1 MKRLLLSVAMMASLV
16 NLTTSASAQIATG
29 GLPLSVSKNLAASV
43 IQPETRAYSNP
54 LNSEEAINEIRQ
66 QGQQEQKQ
74 YVAKVIGT
82 DVKFPE
88 SGVFHYLDN
97 GQIIWK
103 AQIHIE
109 GAPAI
114 GLYLDNFD
122 LPKGVNMYV
131 YNANASQI
139 LGAYTTEN
147 VSPED
152 KLFAIQP
159 VQGNYVNIEL
169 NIEPFVNLN
178 DISLSVD
185 NAAIHFEGISYLEQ
199 YRNPSEG
206 VFIGADPFG
215 LQGRGAECMIDAACY
230 SASDADVA
238 KKASIQ
244 TLYLDKRGQLVSMC
258 SASMINSLGNT
269 KENCNNYVLTASHCQ
284 SNNLTRLGDTTNS
297 AFSQV
302 LFRFNFE
309 KLACDAKNRAQVDVI
324 SAANFVARSEYD
336 GRLSASGM
344 PGDFLLLELRIRVP
358 SSYNAMLAGW
368 DINDQLVYPVNTGKQ
383 YVGFHHPSGDIKKVS
398 WHNTILKSTKHI
410 TINFPRDGSK
420 GAVYGGTSGS
430 GLFNT
435 DNRIVGIASTA
446 SGAITDCPN
455 NTYNSL
461 NYYKFASGYNYDL
474 GIPTRNLKAWLD
486 PFNTGAKTANATNT
500 QCEGLSIVTLDE
512 GLEKGVNF
520 YPNPSNTGL
529 LNVKFDLEN
538 SQNVKLEVFNVMG
551 AKVGELKVNNIT
563 KGDYALDLTN
573 LSSGVYMI
581 KCSNGTAVSTKK
593 VTIAK

>member
-1 MKRLLLSVAMMASLV
+1 MASLI
-16 NLTTSASAQIATG
+16 NLTTSTSAQIATG
-29 GLPLSVSKNLAASV
+29 GLPLSVSKNLSTSA
-43 IQPETRAYSNP
+43 IQPETRSYANP

-66 QGQQEQKQ
+66 QGAQEQMQ

-131 YNANASQI
+131 YNSNASQI

-169 NIEPFVNLN
+169 NIASFVNMN
-178 DISLSVD
+178 DIALTID
-185 NAAIHFEGISYLEQ
+185 NAAIHFDGISYLDQ
-199 YRNPSEG
+199 YRNPTEG

-215 LQGRGAECMIDAACY
+215 LQGKGAECMIDAACY
-230 SASDADVA
+230 TASEAEIA
-238 KKASIQ
+238 KKAAIQ
-244 TLYLDKRGQLVSMC
+244 TLYLDKRGNLVSMC
-258 SASMINSLGNT
+258 SATMINSLGNT

-284 SNNLTRLGDTTNS
+284 SNNLSRLGDTTNA

-309 KLACDAKNRAQVDVI
+309 KQQCNSTNRAQVDVI
-324 SAANFVARSEYD
+324 SAANFRARSEYD
-336 GRLSASGM
+336 GRLQASAM

-358 SSYNAMLAGW
+358 NSYNSMLAGW
-368 DINDQLVYPVNTGKQ
+368 DIADQSSYAASSGKQ

-398 WHNTILKSTKHI
+398 WNNSLSRSSKHL
-410 TINFPRDGSK
+410 TVTVPRDGSK

-430 GLFNT
+430 GLFNA
-435 DNRIVGIASTA
+435 DDRLVGIASTA
-446 SGAITDCPN
+446 SGSVTNCPD

-461 NYYKFASGYNYDL
+461 NYYKFTSGYNYD
-474 GIPTRNLKAWLD
+474 PNVASRNLKAWLD
-486 PFNTGAKTANATNT
+486 PFNTGATTANATNT
-500 QCEGLSIVTLDE
+500 QCEGLSVVTIDN
-512 GLEKGVNF
+512 GLEAGVNF

-538 SQNVKLEVFNVMG
+538 TQNVKLEVFNVMG
-551 AKVGELKVNNIT
+551 AKVGELKVNNIN

-573 LSSGVYMI
+573 LSNGVYMI
-581 KCSNGTAVSTKK
+581 KTSNGTSVTTKK